1 MTRHSAAGRP
11 LYQDYV
17 DELRGIVGTLGEDH
31 FAARQLLE
39 LHAEAARRESPV
51 ILELGVDFGQSTR
64 IFLNAIDGKPG
75 AQLISVDIR
84 DCANAA
90 ESSQWSFLQADSGDA
105 ENVVGLRPVLRQGI
119 DILYVDSLHTAEH
132 VLKEVG
138 GFYPYL
144 NKDAVIFLDDI
155 DSFPY
160 MRGQRKDN
168 VGKEIANRAIDRLVE
183 RIFLSN
189 INELELT
196 VHRGSTGLA
205 RLDKRSP
212 RGAAFTQPRTFPE
225 RHSKRLWTLIYR
237 VFGLKTY
244 KHHKAGA
251 KSLLVDPAKFN

>member
-1 MTRHSAAGRP
+1 MTRPDETSRP
-11 LYQDYV
+11 YQPYV
-17 DELRGIVGTLGEDH
+17 DELRSIVGKLGEDH
-31 FAARQLLE
+31 FSARQLLE
-39 LHAEAARRESPV
+39 LHAEAAGRPAPV

-64 IFLNAIDGKPG
+64 IFLNAIHGKPG
-75 AQLISVDIR
+75 AQLVSVDIL
-84 DCANAA
+84 DCSRAA
-90 ESSQWSFLQADSGDA
+90 VSDQWTFLQADSGEA
-105 ENVVGLRPVLRQGI
+105 EAVVARAPVLRQGI

-144 NKDAVIFLDDI
+144 NKGAVIFLDDI

-189 INELELT
+189 IAELELT

-212 RGAAFTQPRTFPE
+212 RGAPFTPPRHFPA

-237 VFGLKTY
+237 VLGLKTY
-244 KHHKAGA
+244 KHHKAREQ
-251 KSLLVDPAKFN
+251 SLLVDPAKFN

>member
-1 MTRHSAAGRP
+1 MAPQDSP
-11 LYQDYV
+11 LYQAYV
-17 DELRGIVGTLGEDH
+17 DELRSIVGRLGEDH
-31 FAARQLLE
+31 FSARQLLE
-39 LHAEAARRESPV
+39 LHAEATRRDRV
-51 ILELGVDFGQSTR
+51 TILELGVDFGQSTR
-64 IFLNAIDGKPG
+64 IFLNAIDGKPDSR
-75 AQLISVDIR
+75 LISVDIR
-84 DCANAA
+84 DCARAA
-90 ESSQWSFLQADSGDA
+90 ASDQWTFVQADSGDA
-105 ENVVGLRPVLRQGI
+105 EAIVARQPILRQGI

-144 NKDAVIFLDDI
+144 NKGAVIFLDDI

-189 INELELT
+189 IAELELT

-205 RLDKRSP
+205 RLDKRSE
-212 RGAAFTQPRTFPE
+212 RGASLTPPRHFPA

-237 VFGLKTY
+237 LFGLKTY
-244 KHHKAGA
+244 KHHKAREQ
-251 KSLLVDPAKFN
+251 SLLVDPAKFN

>member
-1 MTRHSAAGRP
+1 MTRHDAEKRRI
-11 LYQDYV
+11 YQDYV
-17 DELRGIVGTLGEDH
+17 DELRSIVGTLGEDH

-39 LHAEAARRESPV
+39 LHAEAARRDSV
-51 ILELGVDFGQSTR
+51 TILELGVDFGQSTR
-64 IFLNAIDGKPG
+64 IFLNAIDGKPQ
-75 AQLISVDIR
+75 ARLISVDIR
-84 DCANAA
+84 DCAKAA
-90 ESSQWSFLQADSGDA
+90 ASDQWTFIQADSGDA
-105 ENVVGLRPVLRQGI
+105 GQVIAAAPVLREGI

-144 NKDAVIFLDDI
+144 NKGAVIFLDDI

-189 INELELT
+189 IAELDLT

-205 RLDKRSP
+205 RLDKRSD
-212 RGAAFTQPRTFPE
+212 RGAPFTLPRVYRP

-237 VFGLKTY
+237 IFGLKTY

-251 KSLLVDPAKFN
+251 KSLVLDPAKFN

>member
-1 MTRHSAAGRP
+1 MARHGAQGAP

-17 DELRGIVGTLGEDH
+17 DRLRAIVGTLGEDH
-31 FAARQLLE
+31 FGARQLLE
-39 LHAEAARRESPV
+39 LHAEAARRASAT

-64 IFLNAIDGKPG
+64 VFLNAIDGKPG
-75 AQLISVDIR
+75 CRLISVDIR
-84 DCANAA
+84 DCAKAA
-90 ESSQWSFLQADSGDA
+90 ASDQWTFVQADSGEA
-105 ENVVGLRPVLRQGI
+105 ERIVALQPVLQQGI

-132 VLKEVG
+132 VLKEVA

-144 NKDAVIFLDDI
+144 NKGAVIFLDDI

-189 INELELT
+189 IAELELT

-205 RLDKRSP
+205 RLDKRSD
-212 RGAAFTQPRTFPE
+212 RGAPFTLPRIFRP
-225 RHSKRLWTLIYR
+225 RHSKRLWMLIYR

-251 KSLLVDPAKFN
+251 GSLLVDPAKFN